1 MYIIANENDS
11 HYHYYLIIRDK
22 MKNLLKL
29 TLLLNMFLAAQEND
43 VNTSD
48 SDVEE
53 VVVKGNV
60 LYTDQVNAL
69 KTPVPVLDV
78 PQSVSIITDE
88 DIRKQG
94 FREIS
99 DIVRYIPGVNT
110 SQGEGHRD
118 AVVFRGVRSTADFYM
133 DGVRDDVQYYR
144 SLYNLE
150 QVEVLRGPNALL
162 FGRGGTGG
170 IINRVTKKAVVG
182 EDFGSADVGTDTFGS
197 LDLALDYNVSGTDD
211 SAFRINIHTDSL
223 ANDRNFYD
231 GDRVGINP
239 TMKFV
244 MSDDTTLDLSY
255 EYIDHERFI
264 DRGIPTI
271 NGAPDESLS
280 DIVFGTPEIN
290 TTTVEATIFRG
301 TVSHVFSDTR
311 KGNLTVHSS
320 SFEKMYQNL
329 YASGYDGTLVT
340 MDGYRDPTERDKL
353 IISGNLVNEI
363 NVGSVKHTI
372 LVGAELID
380 TENNNLRYDTFW
392 STTSDDNEVFDIT
405 RPMDFTVNADG
416 IATSVDFT
424 TSLKS
429 KTSSDIKV
437 TSLYIQDQIDL
448 SDNIKLMIGGRH
460 DTFDITVADIKNMT
474 SESRKD
480 TEFSPRAGLVFKPS
494 EEMSLYWSFS
504 QSFLP
509 RSGEQ
514 YKALSATSARL
525 DPDVFESNEVG
536 LKYDIS
542 PRLNLTLSYFN
553 SEQTRAE
560 RDNDTGENSEVRG
573 LTVDGLEVQLK
584 GQLTDRLDVM
594 VGYSSLDGETSSGGE
609 PREIPDHTFSLY
621 AKYQVSDKLGWAF
634 GMTRQGESK
643 IKDNNPGLVLPEY
656 TRLDL
661 GAYYKLSNGLELQV
675 NIENLSD
682 ELYFPHSH
690 STHQAS
696 VGEPFNARVSVRKQF

>member
-1 MYIIANENDS
+1 
-11 HYHYYLIIRDK
+11 
-22 MKNLLKL
+22 MKNLIKL
-29 TLLLNMFLAAQEND
+29 TLLVNMLMAAQEND
-43 VNTSD
+43 VNASNAD
-48 SDVEE
+48 IEE

-60 LYTDQVNAL
+60 LYSDQVNAL

-182 EDFGSADVGTDTFGS
+182 EDFGSVDVGTDTFGS
-197 LDLALDYNVSGTDD
+197 LDLAFDYNVSGTDD
-211 SAFRINIHTDSL
+211 SALRINVHTDSL
-223 ANDRNFYD
+223 ANHRDFYD
-231 GDRVGINP
+231 GERTGINP

-255 EYIDHERFI
+255 EHIDHERFI
-264 DRGIPTI
+264 DRGVPTI
-271 NGAPDESLS
+271 NGAPDESLI

-301 TVSHVFSDTR
+301 TLSHVFSETR
-311 KGNLTVHSS
+311 KGNLTVHKS

-340 MDGYRDPTERDKL
+340 MDGYRDPTERDNL

-392 STTSDDNEVFDIT
+392 STTSDDNEVFDIS

-448 SDNIKLMIGGRH
+448 TDNIKLMIGGRH
-460 DTFDITVADIKNMT
+460 DSFDITVADIKNMS

-621 AKYQVSDKLGWAF
+621 AKYQVNDKYGWAF

-675 NIENLSD
+675 NVENLND

>member
-1 MYIIANENDS
+1 MKKIL
-11 HYHYYLIIRDK
+11 HLTFLINI
-22 MKNLLKL
+22 
-29 TLLLNMFLAAQEND
+29 FLAAQEN
-43 VNTSD
+43 NTK
-48 SDVEE
+48 VLNVEIEE
-53 VVVKGNV
+53 VIIKGNI
-60 LYTDQVNAL
+60 LYADQVNAL

-78 PQSVSIITDE
+78 PQSVSIVTDE

-118 AVVFRGVRSTADFYM
+118 AVVFRGIRSTADFYM

-162 FGRGGTGG
+162 FGRGGAGG
-170 IINRVTKKAVVG
+170 IINRVTKKAVIG
-182 EDFGSADVGTDTFGS
+182 EEFGSVDVGTDTFGS
-197 LDLALDYNVSGTDD
+197 LDLAYDYNVSSTDD

-223 ANDRNFYD
+223 ANHRDFYN
-231 GDRVGINP
+231 GERVGINP
-239 TMKFV
+239 TMRFV

-255 EYIDHERFI
+255 EYIDHESFI
-264 DRGIPTI
+264 DRGVPTI
-271 NGAPDESLS
+271 NGAPDESLI
-280 DIVFGTPEIN
+280 DIVFGTPKIN
-290 TTTVEATIFRG
+290 TTTLEATVFRG
-301 TVSHVFSDTR
+301 TISHVFSDTR
-311 KGNLTVHSS
+311 KGNLTIHSS

-340 MDGYRDPTERDKL
+340 MDGYRDPTERDKF
-353 IISGNLVNEI
+353 IISSNLVNEI
-363 NVGSVKHTI
+363 KVGSVKHTI
-372 LVGAELID
+372 LLGAELID

-392 STTSDDNEVFDIT
+392 ATTSDDNEVFDIT

-416 IATSVDFT
+416 IATSVDFAT
-424 TSLKS
+424 TLKS

-437 TSLYIQDQIDL
+437 TSIYMQDQIDL
-448 SDNIKLMIGGRH
+448 TNNIKLMIGGRH
-460 DTFDITVADIKNMT
+460 DSFDITVADIKNMT

-514 YKALSATSARL
+514 YKALSVTSARL
-525 DPDVFESNEVG
+525 DPDVFESNEIG

-560 RDNDTGENSEVRG
+560 RDNNTGEISEVRG

-594 VGYSSLDGETSSGGE
+594 VGFSSLDGETSSGGE

-621 AKYQVSDKLGWAF
+621 AKYQVNDKYGLAF
-634 GMTRQGESK
+634 GMTRQGELK
-643 IKDNNPGLVLPEY
+643 IKDNNPGLVLPKF
-656 TRLDL
+656 TRVDL
-661 GAYYKLSNGLELQV
+661 GAYYRFPNGLELQV
-675 NIENLSD
+675 NIENLND
-682 ELYFPHSH
+682 ELYFPHSQ

-696 VGEPFNARVSVRKQF
+696 VGEPFNARIFIRKDF

>member
-1 MYIIANENDS
+1 MKKLLQLTF
-11 HYHYYLIIRDK
+11 LINI
-22 MKNLLKL
+22 
-29 TLLLNMFLAAQEND
+29 FLAAQEN
-43 VNTSD
+43 NTK
-48 SDVEE
+48 VLNAEIEE
-53 VVVKGNV
+53 VIIKGKI
-60 LYTDQVNAL
+60 LYADQVNAL

-78 PQSVSIITDE
+78 PQSVSIVTDE

-118 AVVFRGVRSTADFYM
+118 TVVFRGVRSTADFYM
-133 DGVRDDVQYYR
+133 DGLRDDVQYYR

-170 IINRVTKKAVVG
+170 IINRVAKKAVIG
-182 EDFGSADVGTDTFGS
+182 EEFGSVDVGTDTFGS
-197 LDLALDYNVSGTDD
+197 LDLAYDYNVSSTDD

-223 ANDRNFYD
+223 ANHRDFYD
-231 GDRVGINP
+231 GERVGINP
-239 TMKFV
+239 TMRFV

-264 DRGIPTI
+264 DRGVPTI
-271 NGAPDESLS
+271 NGTPDESLI

-290 TTTVEATIFRG
+290 STTVEATVFRG
-301 TVSHVFSDTR
+301 TISHVFSDTR
-311 KGNLTVHSS
+311 KGNLTIHSS
-320 SFEKMYQNL
+320 SFEKTYQNL

-363 NVGSVKHTI
+363 KAGSVKHTI
-372 LVGAELID
+372 LLGAELIN

-416 IATSVDFT
+416 IATSVDFAT
-424 TSLKS
+424 TLKS

-448 SDNIKLMIGGRH
+448 TNNIKLMIGGRH
-460 DTFDITVADIKNMT
+460 DSFDITVADIKNMT

-553 SEQTRAE
+553 TEQTRAE

-573 LTVDGLEVQLK
+573 LNVDGLELQLK
-584 GQLTDRLDVM
+584 GQLADRLDVM
-594 VGYSSLDGETSSGGE
+594 VGFSSLDGETSSEGE
-609 PREIPDHTFSLY
+609 PREIPDHTFSLF
-621 AKYQVSDKLGWAF
+621 AKYQVNDKYGLAF

-643 IKDNNPGLVLPEY
+643 IKDNNPGLVLPKF
-656 TRLDL
+656 TRVDL
-661 GAYYKLSNGLELQV
+661 GAYYRFPYGLELQV
-675 NIENLSD
+675 NVENLND

-696 VGEPFNARVSVRKQF
+696 VGEPFNARISIRKDF

>member
-1 MYIIANENDS
+1 
-11 HYHYYLIIRDK
+11 

-29 TLLLNMFLAAQEND
+29 TLLVNMVMAAQEND
-43 VNTSD
+43 VNASNAGI
-48 SDVEE
+48 EE

-182 EDFGSADVGTDTFGS
+182 EDFGSVDVGTDTFGS
-197 LDLALDYNVSGTDD
+197 LDLAFDYNVSGTDD
-211 SAFRINIHTDSL
+211 SAFRINVHTDSL
-223 ANDRNFYD
+223 ANHRDFYD
-231 GDRVGINP
+231 GERTGINP

-255 EYIDHERFI
+255 EHIDHERFI
-264 DRGIPTI
+264 DRGVPTI
-271 NGAPDESLS
+271 NGAPDESLI

-301 TVSHVFSDTR
+301 TLSHVFSDTR
-311 KGNLTVHSS
+311 KGNLTVHKS

-340 MDGYRDPTERDKL
+340 MDGYRDPTERDNL

-363 NVGSVKHTI
+363 SVGSVKHTI

-392 STTSDDNEVFDIT
+392 STTSDDNEVFDIS

-429 KTSSDIKV
+429 KTSSDIRV

-448 SDNIKLMIGGRH
+448 TDNIKLMIGGRH
-460 DTFDITVADIKNMT
+460 DSFDITVADIKNMT

-525 DPDVFESNEVG
+525 DPDVFESNEIG

-621 AKYQVSDKLGWAF
+621 AKYQVNDKYGWAF

-675 NIENLSD
+675 NIENLND

>member
-1 MYIIANENDS
+1 MKQILQLTF
-11 HYHYYLIIRDK
+11 LINI
-22 MKNLLKL
+22 
-29 TLLLNMFLAAQEND
+29 FLAAQEN
-43 VNTSD
+43 NIKAPNAEI
-48 SDVEE
+48 EE
-53 VVVKGNV
+53 VIIKGNI
-60 LYTDQVNAL
+60 LYADQVNAL

-78 PQSVSIITDE
+78 PQSVSIVTDE

-99 DIVRYIPGVNT
+99 DIVRYIPGVKT

-133 DGVRDDVQYYR
+133 DGVRDDVQYFR

-170 IINRVTKKAVVG
+170 IINRVTKKAVRG
-182 EDFGSADVGTDTFGS
+182 EEFGSVDVGTDTFGS
-197 LDLALDYNVSGTDD
+197 LDLAYDYNVSSTND

-223 ANDRNFYD
+223 ANHRDFYD
-231 GDRVGINP
+231 GERMGVNP

-255 EYIDHERFI
+255 EYMDHERFI
-264 DRGIPTI
+264 DRGVPTI
-271 NGAPDESLS
+271 NGSPDESLI
-280 DIVFGTPEIN
+280 DIVFGTPDIN
-290 TTTVEATIFRG
+290 TTTVEATMFRG
-301 TVSHVFSDTR
+301 TLSHVFSDTR
-311 KGNLTVHSS
+311 KANLAVHSS

-329 YASGYDGTLVT
+329 YVSGYDGSLVT

-353 IISGNLVNEI
+353 IISGNLVNKI

-392 STTSDDNEVFDIT
+392 STTSDDNEVFDIL
-405 RPMDFTVNADG
+405 RPMGFTVNADG
-416 IATSVDFT
+416 IAASVDFT
-424 TSLKS
+424 TSLKT

-437 TSLYIQDQIDL
+437 ISLYIQDQIDL
-448 SDNIKLMIGGRH
+448 TDNIKLMIGGRH
-460 DTFDITVADIKNMT
+460 DSFDITVVDIKNMT

-480 TEFSPRAGLVFKPS
+480 TEFSPRAGLLFKPS

-542 PRLNLTLSYFN
+542 PRLNLTLSYFS

-573 LTVDGLEVQLK
+573 LTVDGLEIQLK

-621 AKYQVSDKLGWAF
+621 AKYQVNDKYGWAF

-643 IKDNNPGLVLPEY
+643 IKDNNPGLVLPKY
-656 TRLDL
+656 IRLDL

-675 NIENLSD
+675 NVENLND

-696 VGEPFNARVSVRKQF
+696 VGEPFNARLSIRKEF

>member
-1 MYIIANENDS
+1 MKKILQLTF
-11 HYHYYLIIRDK
+11 LI
-22 MKNLLKL
+22 N
-29 TLLLNMFLAAQEND
+29 TFLAAQEN
-43 VNTSD
+43 NTK
-48 SDVEE
+48 VLNAEIEE
-53 VVVKGNV
+53 VITKGNI
-60 LYTDQVNAL
+60 LYADQVNAL

-78 PQSVSIITDE
+78 PQSVSIVTDE

-170 IINRVTKKAVVG
+170 IINRVTKKAVIG
-182 EDFGSADVGTDTFGS
+182 EEFGSVDVGTDTFGS
-197 LDLALDYNVSGTDD
+197 LDLAYDYNVPSTDD

-223 ANDRNFYD
+223 ANHRDFYD
-231 GDRVGINP
+231 GERVGINP
-239 TMKFV
+239 TMRFI

-264 DRGIPTI
+264 DRGVPTI
-271 NGAPDESLS
+271 NGTPDESLI

-301 TVSHVFSDTR
+301 TISHVFSDTR
-311 KGNLTVHSS
+311 KGNLTIHSS
-320 SFEKMYQNL
+320 SFEKTYQNL

-392 STTSDDNEVFDIT
+392 LTTSDDNEVFDIS

-416 IATSVDFT
+416 IATSVNFAT
-424 TSLKS
+424 TLKS

-448 SDNIKLMIGGRH
+448 TDNIKLMIGGRH
-460 DTFDITVADIKNMT
+460 DSFDITVADIKNMS

-480 TEFSPRAGLVFKPS
+480 TEFSPRAGLVFKPN

-514 YKALSATSARL
+514 YKALSEASARL
-525 DPDVFESNEVG
+525 DPDVFESNEIG

-584 GQLTDRLDVM
+584 GQLADRLDVM
-594 VGYSSLDGETSSGGE
+594 VGFSSLDGETSSGGE
-609 PREIPDHTFSLY
+609 PREMPDHTFSLY
-621 AKYQVSDKLGWAF
+621 AKYQVNDKYGLAF

-643 IKDNNPGLVLPEY
+643 IKDNNPGLVLPKF
-656 TRLDL
+656 TRVDL
-661 GAYYKLSNGLELQV
+661 GAYYRFPNGLELQV
-675 NIENLSD
+675 NIENLND

-696 VGEPFNARVSVRKQF
+696 VGEPFNARISIRKDF

>member
-1 MYIIANENDS
+1 
-11 HYHYYLIIRDK
+11 

-29 TLLLNMFLAAQEND
+29 TLLVNMVMAAQEND
-43 VNTSD
+43 VNASNAD
-48 SDVEE
+48 IEE

-69 KTPVPVLDV
+69 KTPVPVLEV
-78 PQSVSIITDE
+78 PQSVSIVTDE

-182 EDFGSADVGTDTFGS
+182 EDFGSVDVGTDTFGS
-197 LDLALDYNVSGTDD
+197 LDLAFDYNVSGTDD
-211 SAFRINIHTDSL
+211 SAFRINVHTDSL
-223 ANDRNFYD
+223 ANHRDFYD
-231 GDRVGINP
+231 GERTGINP

-255 EYIDHERFI
+255 EHIDHERFI
-264 DRGIPTI
+264 DRGVPTI
-271 NGAPDESLS
+271 NGAPDESLI

-301 TVSHVFSDTR
+301 TLSHVFSDTR
-311 KGNLTVHSS
+311 KGNLTVHKS

-340 MDGYRDPTERDKL
+340 MDGYRDPTERDNL

-363 NVGSVKHTI
+363 SVGSVKHTI

-392 STTSDDNEVFDIT
+392 STTSDDNEVFDIS

-429 KTSSDIKV
+429 KTSSDIRV

-448 SDNIKLMIGGRH
+448 TDNIKLMIGGRH
-460 DTFDITVADIKNMT
+460 DSFDITVADIKNMT

-494 EEMSLYWSFS
+494 EEMSFYWSFS

-525 DPDVFESNEVG
+525 DPDVFESNEIG

-621 AKYQVSDKLGWAF
+621 AKYQVNDKYGWAF

-643 IKDNNPGLVLPEY
+643 IKDNNPDLVLPEY

-675 NIENLSD
+675 NIENLND

>member
-1 MYIIANENDS
+1 
-11 HYHYYLIIRDK
+11 

-29 TLLLNMFLAAQEND
+29 TLLVNMVMAAQEND
-43 VNTSD
+43 VNASNAD
-48 SDVEE
+48 IEE
-53 VVVKGNV
+53 VVVKGSV

-69 KTPVPVLDV
+69 KTPVPVLEV
-78 PQSVSIITDE
+78 PQSVSIVTDE

-133 DGVRDDVQYYR
+133 DGVRDDVQYFR

-170 IINRVTKKAVVG
+170 IINRVTKKAVIG
-182 EDFGSADVGTDTFGS
+182 EEFGSVDVGTDTFGS
-197 LDLALDYNVSGTDD
+197 LDLAYDYNVSSTDD

-223 ANDRNFYD
+223 ANHRDFYD
-231 GDRVGINP
+231 GERVGINP

-264 DRGIPTI
+264 DRGVPTI
-271 NGAPDESLS
+271 NGAPDESLI

-290 TTTVEATIFRG
+290 TTTVEAIIFRG
-301 TVSHVFSDTR
+301 TLSHVFSDTR
-311 KGNLTVHSS
+311 KGNLTVHKS

-363 NVGSVKHTI
+363 SVGSVKHTI

-392 STTSDDNEVFDIT
+392 STTSDDNEVFDIS

-448 SDNIKLMIGGRH
+448 TDNIKLMIGGRH
-460 DTFDITVADIKNMT
+460 DSFDITVADIKNMS

-621 AKYQVSDKLGWAF
+621 AKYQVNDKYGWAF

-675 NIENLSD
+675 NIENLND

>member
-1 MYIIANENDS
+1 
-11 HYHYYLIIRDK
+11 

-29 TLLLNMFLAAQEND
+29 TLLVNMVMAAQEND
-43 VNTSD
+43 VNASNAD
-48 SDVEE
+48 IEE
-53 VVVKGNV
+53 VVVKGSV

-69 KTPVPVLDV
+69 KTPVPVLEV
-78 PQSVSIITDE
+78 PQSVSIVTDE

-133 DGVRDDVQYYR
+133 DGVRDDVQYFR

-170 IINRVTKKAVVG
+170 IINRVTKKAVIG
-182 EDFGSADVGTDTFGS
+182 EEFGSVDVGTDTFGS
-197 LDLALDYNVSGTDD
+197 LDLAYDYNVSSTDD

-223 ANDRNFYD
+223 ANHRDFYD
-231 GDRVGINP
+231 GERVGINP

-264 DRGIPTI
+264 DRGVPTI
-271 NGAPDESLS
+271 NGAPDESLI

-301 TVSHVFSDTR
+301 TLSHVFSDTR
-311 KGNLTVHSS
+311 KGNLTVHKS

-392 STTSDDNEVFDIT
+392 STTSDDNEVFDIS

-448 SDNIKLMIGGRH
+448 TDNIKLMIGGRH
-460 DTFDITVADIKNMT
+460 DSFDITVADIKNMS

-621 AKYQVSDKLGWAF
+621 AKYQVNDKYGWAF

-675 NIENLSD
+675 NIENLND